1 MKRKIAEAL
10 LIAGGIVGVVVGLL
24 LSIVF
29 SNGLH
34 ASPCDGECV
43 RPFIYDVAYRGGEV
57 LFIVAIVDLVAVAI
71 WRSRQ
76 LRSKMRD

>member
-1 MKRKIAEAL
+1 MKSKTAEAL
-10 LIAGGIVGVVVGLL
+10 LIAGGIVGLVVGLF

-43 RPFIYDVAYRGGEV
+43 GPFIYDVAYRGGEV
-57 LFIVAIVDLVAVAI
+57 LFIVAVIDLIAVAV
-71 WRSRQ
+71 WRWRK
-76 LRSKMRD
+76 R